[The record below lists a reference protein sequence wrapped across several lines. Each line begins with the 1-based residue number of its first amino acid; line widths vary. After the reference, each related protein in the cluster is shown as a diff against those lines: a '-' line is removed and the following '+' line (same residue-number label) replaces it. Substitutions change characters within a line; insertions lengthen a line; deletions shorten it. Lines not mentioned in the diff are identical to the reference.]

1 VVTGGKDRCNR
12 TRSSSAVLY
21 GARARND
28 TAVIDGCFADDV
40 VSNAPGTRTGR
51 VPRRKLELFAA
62 IGTLDELTGG
72 TLRGGIH
79 CVLANDHH
87 VVVLQRT
94 RGERAGRTQLED
106 PEVIVFNVRPQ
117 SRSSRDGRRP

>member
-1 VVTGGKDRCNR
+1 MQP

-40 VSNAPGTRTGR
+40 VWNAPGTRTGR

-79 CVLANDHH
+79 CVLANDH
-87 VVVLQRT
+87 QR
-94 RGERAGRTQLED
+94 RGPPEDPGRAGGSD
-106 PEVIVFNVRPQ
+106 PARGP
-117 SRSSRDGRRP
+117 